1 MEFEKLKNE
10 NGEIFK
16 DLILCVPKVY
26 SDTRGYFYESW
37 NENLWKNFL
46 VKSGQKYKPF
56 VQDNHSLTEGLVIR
70 GLHFQS
76 NPFAQ
81 GKLIRCIQGEI
92 YDVAVDLRKK
102 SKTFG
107 KAIGIT
113 LSDKNHK
120 QLWIPRG
127 FAHGFLTISKLT
139 VVNYKV
145 DNYWNKNCEK
155 TIAWNDDDLS
165 IKWPL
170 IEEDLSKLNLSNK
183 DLNASKM
190 NELELDNLF

>member
-1 MEFEKLKNE
+1 MEVINLRTNKN
-10 NGEIFK
+10 NLLDGVLLIQPKIF
-16 DLILCVPKVY
+16 
-26 SDTRGYFYESW
+26 SDKRGFFYESW
-37 NENLWKNFL
+37 NSDTFNKKITKKNFC
-46 VKSGQKYKPF
+46 
-56 VQDNHSLTEGLVIR
+56 QDNHSHSYKGVLR
-70 GLHFQS
+70 GMHYQL

-190 NELELDNLF
+190 NELEFDNLF

>member
-170 IEEDLSKLNLSNK
+170 NGEDLSKLNLSNK

>member
-1 MEFEKLKNE
+1 MDFEKLKNDD
-10 NGEIFK
+10 GEIFK

-26 SDTRGYFYESW
+26 EDSRGYFYESW

-46 VKSGQKYKPF
+46 IKSGQKYNPF
-56 VQDNHSLTEGLVIR
+56 VQDNHSLTKGLVIR

-76 NPFAQ
+76 NPVAQ

-107 KAIGIT
+107 KAIGVT

-127 FAHGFLTISKLT
+127 FAHGFQTISKLT

-145 DNYWNKNCEK
+145 DNYWNQNCEK
-155 TIAWNDDDLS
+155 TIAWNDVDLS
-165 IKWPL
+165 IKWPFP
-170 IEEDLSKLNLSNK
+170 EEELSKLNLSNK

-190 NELELDNLF
+190 NEIELDNLF

>member
-1 MEFEKLKNE
+1 M
-10 NGEIFK
+10 
-16 DLILCVPKVY
+16 
-26 SDTRGYFYESW
+26 
-37 NENLWKNFL
+37 
-46 VKSGQKYKPF
+46 
-56 VQDNHSLTEGLVIR
+56 
-70 GLHFQS
+70 
-76 NPFAQ
+76 
-81 GKLIRCIQGEI
+81 
-92 YDVAVDLRKK
+92 
-102 SKTFG
+102 
-107 KAIGIT
+107 
-113 LSDKNHK
+113 SDKNHK

-170 IEEDLSKLNLSNK
+170 NGVDLSKLNLSNK